1 MKTFHL
7 VSKQTHIAATTFD
20 FKDYEDN
27 SILFMRI
34 YKESKWHDQWA
45 ALQEGDKFTLSPVGI
60 PVIQGQ
66 WELVPESDIE
76 TEVTETKPN
85 ENAGL

>member
-1 MKTFHL
+1 MKIFHL

-34 YKESKWHDQWA
+34 YKDSKWHDQWS
-45 ALQEGDKFTLSPVGI
+45 ALQEGDKFTFDVVGKPASVQI
-60 PVIQGQ
+60 TDR
-66 WELVPESDIE
+66 PEMSDDAKAEIYS
-76 TEVTETKPN
+76 
-85 ENAGL
+85 